1 MPRRSP
7 FHVPTRPIRRVA
19 CGAKPCGTLV
29 RMVVRGLPCCLGSEL
44 GSLRGSLCDD
54 PHPVES
60 RIIGHFAKLQLKLT
74 SCHSQSLCAG
84 HCTAVAQM
92 QQPLLTVRRCPC
104 YVEPGVG

>member
-60 RIIGHFAKLQLKLT
+60 RIIGHFAKLQSYALP
-74 SCHSQSLCAG
+74 QSE
-84 HCTAVAQM
+84 
-92 QQPLLTVRRCPC
+92 LLGNGAITPHGMPNIFSLMA
-104 YVEPGVG
+104 EE